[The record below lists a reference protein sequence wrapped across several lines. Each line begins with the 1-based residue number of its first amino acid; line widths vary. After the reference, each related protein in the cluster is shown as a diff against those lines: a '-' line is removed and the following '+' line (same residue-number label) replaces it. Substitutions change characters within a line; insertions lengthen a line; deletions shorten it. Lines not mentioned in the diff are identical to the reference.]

1 MTPGSVLSSAVN
13 VMPIDSVLALA
24 VATLGG
30 AAVGVERQWSGH
42 ASGPAARLAG
52 VRTFALL
59 GALAGLSGQLWVWG
73 APALS
78 VALLSV
84 ACAVVVVGYFRAS
97 RHDVDATTEVAALV
111 VLGAGAAA
119 GMGQIQIASG
129 VVAVTAM
136 LLLEKSRLHDLVA
149 RTDLAE
155 LRAAFRFAVMAVVIL
170 PLLPPGPFGPFGG
183 VYPRQLWLLVLFFSG
198 LAFAGHVARRAIGAT
213 RGYPI
218 AGLLGGLVSSTSV
231 TLSFARFSREQ
242 PALGVPLSQGVLAA
256 NTVIYLRVLLT
267 AGVLS
272 PPLAVALI
280 PYVVAPFIIGV
291 LATLSGFWHP
301 RPAATVLEGP
311 SNPLQLRSALQMAVL
326 FQVVLFIVYVVDQ
339 RFGSS
344 GLMATAVVLGL
355 NDTDAL
361 TLSMARGVS
370 DQRMLVDVAARAVT
384 VGLLSNTC
392 VKAGLA
398 GAIGEGTFQ
407 RLTPTVL
414 AAMAATLALA
424 AWWL

>member
-1 MTPGSVLSSAVN
+1 MMPPAESA
-13 VMPIDSVLALA
+13 LALA

-42 ASGPAARLAG
+42 ASGPGARFAG

-78 VALLSV
+78 AVLLSAASLLV
-84 ACAVVVVGYFRAS
+84 AIGYFVAS

-111 VLGAGAAA
+111 VVAAGAAA
-119 GMGQIQIASG
+119 GVGQIQIASG
-129 VVAVTAM
+129 VVAVTTV

-149 RTDLAE
+149 RADLAE
-155 LRAAFRFAVMAVVIL
+155 LQAAFRFAVMAVVIL
-170 PLLPPGPFGPFGG
+170 PLLPTGPFGPLGG

-198 LAFAGHVARRAIGAT
+198 LTFAGHVARRAIGAS

-231 TLSFARFSREQ
+231 TLSFARLSRQQ
-242 PALGVPLSQGVLAA
+242 PLLGRPLSQGVVAA
-256 NTVIYLRVLLT
+256 NTVIYLRVVLT
-267 AGVLS
+267 ASVLS
-272 PPLAVALI
+272 PPLALALI
-280 PYVVAPFIIGV
+280 PYVVAPFAAGM
-291 LATLSGFWHP
+291 
-301 RPAATVLEGP
+301 AATASGLWRARPGVAALGVP
-311 SNPLQLRSALQMAVL
+311 ASPLQLRSALQMAVL
-326 FQVVLFIVYVVDQ
+326 FQVVLFIVYAVDQ
-339 RFGSS
+339 QFGSG
-344 GLMATAVVLGL
+344 GLLATAAVLGL

-370 DQRMLVDVAARAVT
+370 DQRVAVEAAAKAVA

-398 GAIGEGTFQ
+398 GTIGVGAFRRFTVAMFTAMAT
-407 RLTPTVL
+407 LLVL
-414 AAMAATLALA
+414 AV
-424 AWWL
+424 WWL

>member
-1 MTPGSVLSSAVN
+1 M
-13 VMPIDSVLALA
+13 MPPTESVLALA

-42 ASGPAARLAG
+42 ASGPAARFAG

-59 GALAGLSGQLWVWG
+59 GALSGLSGQLWSWG

-78 VALLSV
+78 AVLLSA
-84 ACAVVVVGYFRAS
+84 ACLLVVIGYFMAS

-111 VLGAGAAA
+111 VVGAGAAA
-119 GMGQIQIASG
+119 GVGQIQIASG

-149 RTDLAE
+149 RTDLVE

-198 LAFAGHVARRAIGAT
+198 LTFAGHVARRAIGAS

-242 PALGVPLSQGVLAA
+242 PALGVPLAQGVLAA
-256 NTVIYLRVLLT
+256 NTVIYLRVVL
-267 AGVLS
+267 AASVLS
-272 PPLAVALI
+272 PPLAMALI
-280 PYVVAPFIIGV
+280 PYVAAPFVVGM

-301 RPAATVLEGP
+301 RPGASTLEAP
-311 SNPLQLRSALQMAVL
+311 ANPLQLRSALQMALL

-370 DQRMLVDVAARAVT
+370 DQRMMVEVAARAVA

-398 GAIGEGTFQ
+398 GAIGVGTFR
-407 RLTPTVL
+407 RLTLAVL
-414 AAMAATLALA
+414 AGMAALLALA